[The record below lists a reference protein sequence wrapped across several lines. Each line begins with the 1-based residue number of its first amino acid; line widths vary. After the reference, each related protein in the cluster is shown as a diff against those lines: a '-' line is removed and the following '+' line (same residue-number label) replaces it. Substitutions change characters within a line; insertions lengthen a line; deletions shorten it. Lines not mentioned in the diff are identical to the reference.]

1 MIPNIVRSATLALAV
16 TAIAGCSGNPAAL
29 SSVVAPGSDLTAS
42 AKVIVKVVNYEY
54 SPKAT
59 AIRAGTTVQFVNKDT
74 MTHTVTAFG
83 GSFSSPLIE
92 PGKSWKHTFKKAG
105 KFKYY
110 CRIHP
115 QMRGVVKVTK

>member
-16 TAIAGCSGNPAAL
+16 IAIAGCSGNPAAL
-29 SSVVAPGSDLTAS
+29 GSGAVPGSDFTAS
-42 AKVIVKVVNYEY
+42 ARIVVKVVNYEY
-54 SPKAT
+54 SPKT
-59 AIRAGTTVQFVNKDT
+59 LAIKAGTTVLFVNKDV
-74 MTHTVTAFG
+74 MTHTVTAFD

-110 CRIHP
+110 CQIHP
-115 QMRGVVKVTK
+115 QMRGIVKVDN